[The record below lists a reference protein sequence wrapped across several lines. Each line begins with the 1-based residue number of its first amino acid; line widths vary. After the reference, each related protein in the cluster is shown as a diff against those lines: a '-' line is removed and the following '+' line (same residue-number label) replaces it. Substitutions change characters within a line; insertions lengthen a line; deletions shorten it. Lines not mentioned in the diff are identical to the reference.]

1 MPNIE
6 PKGMAQLTRS
16 AKARAARAIEDVHL
30 AYYAKGGIRDL
41 EDKLGEQRGAAAR
54 HIFALAIYASE
65 NAETLEEAIA
75 QFQAL
80 CAYAEARYKQEHDVV
95 NLKEVLP
102 TWAVFKSNIL
112 RGMREYGLDPI
123 EYRSEGAFR
132 VAMQRQQ
139 EQLALP
145 SPPKLTQRA
154 IDKALSTTVTYDP
167 VRTLLSQILFECQS
181 LKRSKQKDA
190 EAVLRE
196 TMDRLS
202 QFVDQRKAG

>member
-6 PKGMAQLTRS
+6 PKGTVQLTRS

-41 EDKLGEQRGAAAR
+41 ENKLGEQRGAAAR

-80 CAYAEARYKQEHDVV
+80 CAYAEARYKQEHGVV

-145 SPPKLTQRA
+145 SPKLTQRA

-167 VRTLLSQILFECQS
+167 VRTLLSQILFASQW

-190 EAVLRE
+190 EAILRE
-196 TMDRLS
+196 TRDRLS